1 MVDHARTFLALLW
14 VMARMQEAR
23 NVTPPIRAMAALRDG
38 DPARLGDIRIRRYT
52 PRLTIVAECS
62 SAETGVGATIAPS
75 NQDWNGACAD
85 LVRAATESIA
95 RGRSASSLAPEMGKA
110 LREMEP

>member
-1 MVDHARTFLALLW
+1 M
-14 VMARMQEAR
+14 
-23 NVTPPIRAMAALRDG
+23 
-38 DPARLGDIRIRRYT
+38 
-52 PRLTIVAECS
+52 
-62 SAETGVGATIAPS
+62 GATIAPS
-75 NQDWNGACAD
+75 NQDWNGAWAD